1 MEMLADL
8 YAWLSGL
15 SPLAVYAVLFAF
27 SYAENV
33 FPPVPGD
40 VALVVGGMLA
50 GIGVVHLPV
59 LVVVCTVSGLV
70 GFMTVYGI
78 GRKVGPALLDP
89 DRYRWVPKDQLRK
102 AEASVN
108 RHGRGIVLAN
118 RFLPGLRSVI
128 GLAVGMSGVPVQ
140 STVLLATVSAAAWS
154 LLLCGLGYA
163 LGDNREAL
171 ARALSNVKM
180 GGLVLMGVLALVGLG
195 YYVRGVRRRAATH
208 AHDLPP
214 PPAPIDA
221 AADVS

>member
-1 MEMLADL
+1 MEALADL

-15 SPLAVYAVLFAF
+15 SPLVVYAVLFVI
-27 SYAENV
+27 SYVENV

-50 GIGVVHLPV
+50 GIGVVHLPI
-59 LVVVCTVSGLV
+59 LVVVCAISGAV
-70 GFMTVYGI
+70 GFMTVYGL
-78 GRKVGPALLDP
+78 GRKIGPALLDP
-89 DRYRWVPKDQLRK
+89 NRYRWVPKAQLSR

-128 GLAVGMSGVPVQ
+128 GLAVGMSRVPVQ
-140 STVLLATVSAAAWS
+140 STALLATASSTVWS
-154 LLLCGLGYA
+154 VLLCGLGYA

-171 ARALSNVKM
+171 ARALSNVRNA
-180 GGLVLMGVLALVGLG
+180 GLALLVVLALVGLG
-195 YYVRGVRRRAATH
+195 YYVRGVRLRRAATH

-214 PPAPIDA
+214 PPASTD

>member
-1 MEMLADL
+1 METLADL

-15 SPLAVYAVLFAF
+15 SPLAVYAVLFAI

-59 LVVVCTVSGLV
+59 LVVVCTVSGAI
-70 GFMTVYGI
+70 GFMTVYAI

-89 DRYRWVPKDQLRK
+89 DRYRWVPKDRLRK

-128 GLAVGMSGVPVQ
+128 GLAVGMSGVPAQ
-140 STVLLATVSAAAWS
+140 NTALLATASAAVWS

-171 ARALSNVKM
+171 ARALSNVKT

-195 YYVRGVRRRAATH
+195 YYVRGVRRRRAATH
-208 AHDLPP
+208 AHDLPAP
-214 PPAPIDA
+214 PCVD
-221 AADVS
+221 